1 MALFVFGMVLAIR
14 KLMVNQMF
22 SVQAFSN
29 LLGTMEIA
37 IAVMIGLRSLSPKV
51 SVIGS
56 VLAIVPGAQPGSKF
70 FKQ

>member
-1 MALFVFGMVLAIR
+1 MVLAIR
-14 KLMVNQMF
+14 KLMVNKMF

-29 LLGTMEIA
+29 FLGTVEIA
-37 IAVMIGLRSLSPKV
+37 TAVMIGLRPLSPKV

-56 VLAIVPGAQPGSKF
+56 VLAIVPGTQPVSKF

>member
-1 MALFVFGMVLAIR
+1 MASFVFGMVLAFR

-37 IAVMIGLRSLSPKV
+37 IL
-51 SVIGS
+51 
-56 VLAIVPGAQPGSKF
+56 
-70 FKQ
+70 